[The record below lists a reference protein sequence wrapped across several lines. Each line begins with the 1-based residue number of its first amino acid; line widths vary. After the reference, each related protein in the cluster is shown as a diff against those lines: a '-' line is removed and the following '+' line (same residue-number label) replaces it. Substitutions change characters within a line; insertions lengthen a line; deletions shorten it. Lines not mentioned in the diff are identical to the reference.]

1 MMSKA
6 QAAYTLLILLSV
18 VDGTIDESE
27 RLVIR
32 LYIKNTFQEDID
44 FEAVEASLTQLSESA
59 LLKRF
64 QEAAVSFYNSG
75 TTAERISLLLTGLE
89 VVWADGVMKDEETAI
104 FRGLSD
110 TWGLRYEAIAEH
122 FQIEHSRLASA

>member
-1 MMSKA
+1 MSKA

-18 VDGTIDESE
+18 VDGTIDDSE

-32 LYIKNTFQEDID
+32 LYIKQAYQEDID
-44 FEAVEASLTQLSESA
+44 FAAVEQSLSQLTEA
-59 LLKRF
+59 ELLRQF
-64 QEAAVSFYNSG
+64 QQAAVEFYNAS
-75 TTAERISLLLTGLE
+75 TTSERVGLLLTGLE

-122 FQIEHSRLASA
+122 FKEEHSRLIAS